1 MPMPRMYAAKAM
13 SDSAGAPIP
22 VEGGKSQVT
31 VSVNG
36 SVQMVK

>member
-1 MPMPRMYAAKAM
+1 M
-13 SDSAGAPIP
+13 SDSVSAPIP